1 MKHSPDQPQQTSR
14 KIRTCR
20 LSDTEYDYLASRH
33 NGLSAA
39 IRLLTKGGK
48 YEQQLQEIELLT
60 KQLQEI
66 SK

>member
-1 MKHSPDQPQQTSR
+1 MKHSPDTKPQPAR

-20 LSDTEYDYLASRH
+20 LSEDEYNYLSERH

-48 YEQQLQEIELLT
+48 YEQLLNQVTDLQTKLQEIQ
-60 KQLQEI
+60 K
-66 SK
+66 